1 MHQHRS
7 PWPYSRPVPPRRSL
21 AACGLLGLA
30 LALALTGCGDKVGEK
45 VGDMGK
51 TVLGQGGSVVTGSA
65 GPAGAQGAAR
75 ELVRCDA
82 PVATVA
88 LAENPQGY
96 TVGAGYQLPAS
107 PVPLVRLLAQQSGCF
122 RVVDRAAGLRGT
134 LQEQDLRAQG
144 VLRQGSTVQAGRG
157 FEAQFTLTPSLTFSE
172 TDAGRGLAGV
182 VGMVPVLRDIAGLVG
197 LVEQVKLK
205 EAQTALLLTDNET
218 TEQLAAATG
227 AARSTDLGVGG
238 LVLGR
243 LGGGA
248 GAGWSNTNEGKLIA
262 AAFLDAHNALVAQ
275 VRQMPARSMPPAPP
289 AAAGGR
295 AAAAGG

>member
-1 MHQHRS
+1 MHQHPS
-7 PWPYSRPVPPRRSL
+7 PWPGGRPVPRCGGL
-21 AACGLLGLA
+21 AAIAVIGLA
-30 LALALTGCGDKVGEK
+30 LVLAGCGDKVGEK

-88 LAENPQGY
+88 LAENPNGY

-134 LQEQDLRAQG
+134 VQEQELRAQG
-144 VLRQGSTVQAGRG
+144 VLRPAGTVHGGRG
-157 FEAQFTLTPSLTFSE
+157 HEAQFTLTPSLTFSE

-182 VGMVPVLRDIAGLVG
+182 VGMIPVLRDIAGLAG

-275 VRQMPARSMPPAPP
+275 VRQMSVRTLPPAPP
-289 AAAGGR
+289 AAAGAR
-295 AAAAGG
+295 AGSAAGG